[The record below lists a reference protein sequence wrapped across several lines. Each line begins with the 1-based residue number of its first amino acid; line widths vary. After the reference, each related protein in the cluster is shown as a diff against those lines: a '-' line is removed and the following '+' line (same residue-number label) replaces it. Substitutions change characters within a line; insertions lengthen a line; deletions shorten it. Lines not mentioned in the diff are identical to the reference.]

1 MLKDHEQ
8 IFEKRDEIF
17 KKTSE
22 LFNNN
27 FFMNF
32 KNKNEIFNEF
42 MIRFNSLIVSLRIND
57 NIKINEL
64 KKKIIS
70 TMLYRMK
77 YFKNVKI

>member
-1 MLKDHEQ
+1 MLKDFEQ
-8 IFEKRDEIF
+8 VFEKRDEVF

-42 MIRFNSLIVSLRIND
+42 MIRFNSLTVLLRVDD

-70 TMLYRMK
+70 TMRYRMK